1 MSKRANPTAIG
12 AFVVSAVALAVVGVV
27 TLGGLQIFKKEL
39 PFVMFFDGDL
49 GGLDIGAP
57 VEIRG
62 VKIGAVTKIRLFANS
77 NSIGVY
83 VNIDPSLLPKGG
95 AIRQDAGAVEDMIK
109 KGLRAQLKTQS
120 FLTGQLLIY
129 LDMFP
134 KTPVVLFGLDPDV
147 REIPTVPTA
156 LARLQAQFEKF
167 LDSLSKIKLEEL
179 VSDVSLTMKGAKDL
193 MASPELRAAVVSAN
207 TALKQADNALKQAD
221 TTLKRLDAQLD
232 ALGPKTDAT
241 LVEARE
247 LLAETKKF
255 LAKVDA
261 EIAPLAASIRGA
273 GDAATGTL
281 RTVDRAVD
289 GDSRLGYE
297 ALRTLRD
304 VADAAR
310 SLKALADY
318 LERHPDALLR
328 GKGGPDTK

>member
-12 AFVVSAVALAVVGVV
+12 VFVVVALALAVVGVI
-27 TLGGLQIFKKEL
+27 TLGGMQIFKKEL

-49 GGLDIGAP
+49 GGLDVGAP

-62 VKIGAVTKIRLFANS
+62 VKIGVVTKIRLFSNS

-95 AIRQDAGAVEDMIK
+95 GVRRDAAVVEEMIK
-109 KGLRAQLKTQS
+109 KGLKAQLKTQS
-120 FLTGQLLIY
+120 FLTNQLLIY
-129 LDMFP
+129 LDIFP
-134 KTPVVLFGLDPDV
+134 KTATVLTGLDPEV
-147 REIPTVPTA
+147 REIPTVPTT
-156 LARLQAQFEKF
+156 LARLQAQLEKF
-167 LDSLSKIKLEEL
+167 LDSLSKVKIEEL

-193 MASPELRAAVVSAN
+193 MASPELKSAVVSAN
-207 TALKQADNALKQAD
+207 TTLQQADK
-221 TTLKRLDAQLD
+221 TLKRLDAELD
-232 ALGPKTDAT
+232 TLGPKTDAT
-241 LVEARE
+241 LVEMRE
-247 LLAETKKF
+247 LLAETRKF
-255 LAKVDA
+255 LSNVDA
-261 EIAPLAASIRGA
+261 QIGPLAASIKDA

-310 SLKALADY
+310 SIKALVDY

-328 GKGGPDTK
+328 GKGGPDSK

>member
-12 AFVVSAVALAVVGVV
+12 AFVVAAVALAVVGVI
-27 TLGGLQIFKKEL
+27 TLGGMHIFKTEL
-39 PFVMFFDGDL
+39 PFVMFFEGDL
-49 GGLDIGAP
+49 GGLDVGAP

-83 VNIDPSLLPKGG
+83 VNVDPSRLPKGS
-95 AIRQDAGAVEDMIK
+95 AVRQDAAAVEDMIK

-120 FLTGQLLIY
+120 FLTNQLLIY
-129 LDMFP
+129 LDILP
-134 KTPVVLFGLDPDV
+134 KTPAVLVGLDPDV
-147 REIPTVPTA
+147 REIPTVQTT
-156 LARLQAQFEKF
+156 LARLQAQVEAIFNKLDEVKF
-167 LDSLSKIKLEEL
+167 DEL
-179 VSDVSLTMKGAKDL
+179 INDLSLTLKGAKDV
-193 MASPELRAAVVSAN
+193 MASPELKAAVVSAN
-207 TALKQADNALKQAD
+207 TTLQQADK
-221 TTLKRLDAQLD
+221 TLKRLDAQLD
-232 ALGPKTDAT
+232 VLGPKTDAT

-247 LLAETKKF
+247 LLAETRKF

-261 EIAPLAASIRGA
+261 QLDPLVSSLKDA

-289 GDSRLGYE
+289 GDSRMGYE

-310 SLKALADY
+310 SVKALADY

-328 GKGGPDTK
+328 GKGGPDSK

>member
-12 AFVVSAVALAVVGVV
+12 AFVVAAVALAVVGVI
-27 TLGGLQIFKKEL
+27 TLGGMQIFKTEL

-49 GGLDIGAP
+49 GGLDVGAP

-62 VKIGAVTKIRLFANS
+62 VKIGTVTKIRLFANS
-77 NSIGVY
+77 NRVGVY
-83 VNIDPSLLPKGG
+83 VNIDPARLPKGG
-95 AIRQDAGAVEDMIK
+95 KVRQDASGVEDMIK
-109 KGLRAQLKTQS
+109 RGLRAQLKTES
-120 FLTGQLLIY
+120 LLTGQLLIY
-129 LDMFP
+129 LDIVP
-134 KTPVVLFGLDPDV
+134 STSVVMVGLDPDV
-147 REIPTVPTA
+147 REIPTVPTK
-156 LARLQAQFEKF
+156 LARLQAQVEAIFDKLDKVKF
-167 LDSLSKIKLEEL
+167 DEL
-179 VSDVSLTMKGAKDL
+179 ITDVSLTLKGAKDL
-193 MASPELRAAVVSAN
+193 MASPELKAAVVSAN
-207 TALKQADNALKQAD
+207 NALQQAD

-241 LVEARE
+241 LVEMRE
-247 LLAETKKF
+247 LLAETRKF
-255 LAKVDA
+255 LANVDA
-261 EIAPLAASIRGA
+261 EIGPLAASIKDA

-310 SLKALADY
+310 SLKALANY

-328 GKGGPDTK
+328 GKGGPDSK